1 MKPVRKDIDDH
12 ITKQALAVYIKITS
26 QHSDKFIEL
35 VKLRHKGKM
44 GNVRGDDFI
53 HPAVIHFRGMANR
66 VS

>member
-1 MKPVRKDIDDH
+1 MKSICTDINRH
-12 ITKQALAVYIKITS
+12 IGIQASIIHNIVNNKYPHKTFKI
-26 QHSDKFIEL
+26 
-35 VKLRHKGKM
+35 VKLRREGKL